1 MLEVIFKIL
10 AIYSITFAIKETSLL
25 DIPREW
31 LMKHSVFFFK
41 LISCAYCLTT
51 HSGYLAYLLF
61 TPPAEYA
68 WRGFLLW
75 ALAGGPI
82 GLIFNGVINKLYAEN
97 K

>member
-1 MLEVIFKIL
+1 MLDSIFKIL

-25 DIPREW
+25 DSPREW
-31 LMKHSVFFFK
+31 LMKRSSFFYK
-41 LISCAYCLTT
+41 LISCPYCLTT

-61 TPPAEYA
+61 NHPSNYT

-75 ALAGGPI
+75 LLAGGPI

-97 K
+97 Q